1 MDFFFNRVAGCHLTK
16 KRLHHSFF
24 RMTFVKVR
32 SEIKYFS
39 SFCSFTSAVTQNSI
53 LKNLFK
59 SQRKISVIGF
69 FFSET
74 AGFEVTEE

>member
-1 MDFFFNRVAGCHLTK
+1 M
-16 KRLHHSFF
+16 
-24 RMTFVKVR
+24 KVR

-59 SQRKISVIGF
+59 SQRKISAIGF